1 MKKLNVSPPIVLIIH
16 GFACRK
22 ERYAELKKIIEKSYP
37 GCDPIIPDFA
47 LPLFSTTHPNKI
59 VNDLL
64 QVLDNAWEAYLSNRH
79 PEDQPPEIIIIGHSA
94 GSLLARKLYIVARG
108 ENPNC
113 PFETGVSNKKPK
125 EWAKQVARIILI
137 AGVNNGWTTTHHL
150 NNMKAISIGLGIL
163 LGHIVEIISFK
174 KPFAFQIRKGSPF
187 ISNLRTPYPS

>member
-1 MKKLNVSPPIVLIIH
+1 MKKIKASPPIVLIIH

-47 LPLFSTTHPNKI
+47 LPFISTTHPNKI

-64 QVLDNAWEAYLSNRH
+64 LVLDDAWDAYLSNKGH
-79 PEDQPPEIIIIGHSA
+79 EDQPPEIIIVGHSA

-113 PFETGVSNKKPK
+113 PFETSVSNKKPK
-125 EWAKQVARIILI
+125 EWAKQVERIILI

-150 NNMKAISIGLGIL
+150 NNRMAISIGIGIL

-174 KPFAFQIRKGSPF
+174 KIFSK
-187 ISNLRTPYPS
+187 PSSFFFSIENM